1 MRKIEKMDYFC
12 DEFFENKSMKKLIV
26 GICLLGGLVSCGGK
40 QSKTH
45 DEPVES
51 TDSVEWVADSL
62 WVEEVEEEPEVS
74 VYAERSFADFLYNF
88 ATSEKFQLRRIL
100 FPLPYYMD
108 NKKDSIEKEEWVH
121 DPLFSQQEF
130 YTMLYDNLDDIEM
143 EKDTSSTSVRIEWID
158 LTAMKMKRYYFERLY
173 GWWKLEAIDD
183 ATIHQ
188 EETGQEDFYEFY
200 KRFANDS
207 LFQAER
213 VADPLPFVAPDP
225 DDEFQILETTI
236 QKSQWFTFQPKL
248 PNEYLTN
255 VNYGQRLNQDS
266 RTRIIELRGFG
277 NGFCNTL
284 YFRCRNGEWKLTRFE
299 DLSN

>member
-1 MRKIEKMDYFC
+1 
-12 DEFFENKSMKKLIV
+12 MKKLVIA
-26 GICLLGGLVSCGGK
+26 ICLLGGMLSCVGGK
-40 QSKTH
+40 KN
-45 DEPVES
+45 
-51 TDSVEWVADSL
+51 ADTQEDAL
-62 WVEEVEEEPEVS
+62 PIDTIAFVVDTLALEEVEEEPVVPASADE
-74 VYAERSFADFLYNF
+74 SFADFLYNF
-88 ATSEKFQLRRIL
+88 ALDEKLQLRRIL
-100 FPLPYYMD
+100 FPLPYYTD
-108 NKKDSIEKEEWVH
+108 NLKDSILKENWKH

-130 YTMLYDNLDDIEM
+130 YTMLYDHLDDAEL
-143 EKDTSSTSVRIEWID
+143 EKDTASTSVRIEWID
-158 LTAMKMKRYYFERLY
+158 LKERKLKRYYFERLY

-183 ATIHQ
+183 ASMPK

-200 KRFANDS
+200 ERFANDS

-225 DDEFQILETTI
+225 EDEFQILETTI
-236 QKSQWFTFQPKL
+236 EKEQWFAFQPKL
-248 PNEYLTN
+248 PGEFLTN
-255 VNYGQRLNQDS
+255 VNYGQRLDRNS

>member
-1 MRKIEKMDYFC
+1 
-12 DEFFENKSMKKLIV
+12 MKKLIV
-26 GICLLGGLVSCGGK
+26 GICLLGCLTSCVGGK
-40 QSKTH
+40 KNTDTQ
-45 DEPVES
+45 EEQMEW
-51 TDSVEWVADSL
+51 TDSIEAMADSL
-62 WVEEVEEEPEVS
+62 LIEEVEEEPVIPVAADE
-74 VYAERSFADFLYNF
+74 SFADFLYNF
-88 ATSEKFQLRRIL
+88 ALDERLQLRRIL

-108 NKKDSIEKEEWVH
+108 NQKDSILKEDWVH
-121 DPLFSQQEF
+121 DPLFSQQEY
-130 YTMLYDNLDDIEM
+130 YTMLYDDLDDAEL
-143 EKDTSSTSVRIEWID
+143 EKDTASTSVRIEWID
-158 LTAMKMKRYYFERLY
+158 LKQKKMKRYYFERLY

-183 ATIHQ
+183 ATMPK

-200 KRFANDS
+200 ERFANDS

-236 QKSQWFTFQPKL
+236 QKEQWFTFQPKL

-255 VNYGQRLNQDS
+255 VNYGQRLNQNS

-277 NGFCNTL
+277 NGFSNTL
-284 YFRCRNGEWKLTRFE
+284 YFRCRNGVWRLTRFE

>member
-1 MRKIEKMDYFC
+1 
-12 DEFFENKSMKKLIV
+12 MKKLIV
-26 GICLLGGLVSCGGK
+26 GICLLGWLTSCGGGK
-40 QSKTH
+40 KSPDTQEGLLE
-45 DEPVES
+45 D
-51 TDSVEWVADSL
+51 TDFIEALTDTL
-62 WVEEVEEEPEVS
+62 LMEEVEEEPVIPASADE
-74 VYAERSFADFLYNF
+74 SFADFLYNF
-88 ATSEKFQLRRIL
+88 ALDEKLQLRRII

-108 NKKDSIEKEEWVH
+108 NQKDSIMKEDWVH

-130 YTMLYDNLDDIEM
+130 YTMLYDNLGDAEL
-143 EKDTSSTSVRIEWID
+143 EKDTASTSVRIEWID
-158 LTAMKMKRYYFERLY
+158 LKQQKMKRYYFERLY

-183 ATIHQ
+183 ATMPK

-200 KRFANDS
+200 ERFANDS

-236 QKSQWFTFQPKL
+236 QKAQWFTFQPKL
-248 PNEYLTN
+248 PTEYLTN
-255 VNYGQRLNQDS
+255 VNYGQRLNQNS

-284 YFRCRNGEWKLTRFE
+284 YFKCRNGEWRLTCFE

>member
-1 MRKIEKMDYFC
+1 
-12 DEFFENKSMKKLIV
+12 MKKLIV
-26 GICLLGGLVSCGGK
+26 GICLLGCLTSCVGGK
-40 QSKTH
+40 KNTDTQ
-45 DEPVES
+45 EEQMEW
-51 TDSVEWVADSL
+51 TDSIEAMADSL
-62 WVEEVEEEPEVS
+62 LIEEVEEELVIPVAADE
-74 VYAERSFADFLYNF
+74 SFADFLYNF
-88 ATSEKFQLRRIL
+88 ALDERLQLRRIL

-108 NKKDSIEKEEWVH
+108 NQKDSILKEDWVH

-130 YTMLYDNLDDIEM
+130 YTMLYDNLDDAEL
-143 EKDTSSTSVRIEWID
+143 EKDTASTSVRIEWID
-158 LTAMKMKRYYFERLY
+158 LKQKKMKRYYFERLY

-183 ATIHQ
+183 ATMPK

-200 KRFANDS
+200 ERFANDS

-225 DDEFQILETTI
+225 EDEFQILETTI
-236 QKSQWFTFQPKL
+236 QKEQWFTFQPKL

-255 VNYGQRLNQDS
+255 VNYGQRLNQNS

-277 NGFCNTL
+277 NGFSNTL
-284 YFRCRNGEWKLTRFE
+284 YFRCRNGEWRLTRFE

>member
-1 MRKIEKMDYFC
+1 
-12 DEFFENKSMKKLIV
+12 MKKLIV
-26 GICLLGGLVSCGGK
+26 GICLLGWLASCGGK
-40 QSKTH
+40 QTKIQ
-45 DEPVES
+45 EEQVAS
-51 TDSVEWVADSL
+51 TDSTEWGVDSL
-62 WVEEVEEEPEVS
+62 CVEEVEEEPIVPLSADE
-74 VYAERSFADFLYNF
+74 SFADFLYNF
-88 ATSEKFQLRRIL
+88 ALNEKLQLRRIL

-130 YTMLYDNLDDIEM
+130 YTMLYDDLDDMEL
-143 EKDTSSTSVRIEWID
+143 EKDTTSTSVRIEWID
-158 LTAMKMKRYYFERLY
+158 LNFMKMKRYYFERLY

-183 ATIHQ
+183 ASMPE
-188 EETGQEDFYEFY
+188 EETGQEDFYDFY

-213 VADPLPFVAPDP
+213 VNDPLPFVTPDP
-225 DDEFQILETTI
+225 EDEFQILETTI
-236 QKSQWFTFQPKL
+236 QKSQWFAFQPKL
-248 PNEYLTN
+248 PTEFLTN
-255 VNYGQRLNQDS
+255 VNYGQRLDRNS

-277 NGFCNTL
+277 NGFNNTL